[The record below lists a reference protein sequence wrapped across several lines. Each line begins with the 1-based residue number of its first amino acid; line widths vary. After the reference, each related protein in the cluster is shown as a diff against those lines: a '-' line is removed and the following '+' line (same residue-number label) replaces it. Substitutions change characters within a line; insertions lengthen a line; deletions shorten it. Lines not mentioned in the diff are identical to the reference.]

1 MTGRNDMNTN
11 LIRKTIALTV
21 SFGICAGVCA
31 CGKEAKETVA
41 DDTVNVTVYEA
52 GKDDITSSVEYTGK
66 IVSGED
72 AAVSAKVSGE
82 AKTIAVK
89 KGDYV
94 RAGATLLTIDS
105 TSYRL
110 AYNQALAAYNSAV
123 AGKKS
128 AEANYNSVTG
138 GSTQQSVNQLE
149 TALNS
154 TKLAYDNALDNY
166 NRQKTLYDMGA
177 ISEVEFNTYETSLEN
192 ARLSYE
198 NAKTSYDL
206 TKNVVIGETEH
217 SAKASV
223 ESADAGIQQAK
234 AALDIAAN
242 NLSNCTVTAPISGY
256 VSAKNVTKGQ
266 VVSPGVSI
274 FTIANPSSVEV
285 EINVTESVI
294 SLIKEGGR
302 AKVDVSGA
310 DVKDAEGTVASF
322 NPVKN
327 ASTGLYSVK
336 VSIPNENGKLKD
348 GMIASITLVTE
359 ERSKVITIPTSA
371 IMQSDD
377 DGYYVYIANG
387 DEAEKVLVEI
397 GIENG
402 EYTEI
407 IAGVKTGDKVITD
420 GKDYISENNKKI
432 KIVEE

>member
-1 MTGRNDMNTN
+1 MNMN
-11 LIRKTIALTV
+11 LVRKTIALGLSV
-21 SFGICAGVCA
+21 ILCAGVCA
-31 CGKEAKETVA
+31 CGKEEKEVVT

-52 GKDDITSSVEYTGK
+52 GKDDIESAVTYNGK

-82 AKTIAVK
+82 AKVIAVK
-89 KGDYV
+89 EGDFV
-94 RAGATLLTIDS
+94 QAGATLLTIDS

-123 AGKKS
+123 AGQKS

-154 TKLAYDNALDNY
+154 AKLAYDNALDIY
-166 NRQKTLYDMGA
+166 NKQSALYNMGA
-177 ISEVEFNTYETSLEN
+177 ISEVEFNTYKTNLEN
-192 ARLSYE
+192 AKLSYE
-198 NAKTSYDL
+198 SAKTSYEL
-206 TKNVVIGETEH
+206 TKNVVVNETEH
-217 SAKASV
+217 SAKAGI
-223 ESADAGIQQAK
+223 ESASAGVQQAK
-234 AALDIAAN
+234 AALDIASN

-256 VSAKNVTKGQ
+256 VSSKNITKGQ
-266 VVSPGVSI
+266 VVSPGISI
-274 FTIANPSSVEV
+274 FTISNPSSVEV

-294 SLIKEGGR
+294 PLIKEGGR
-302 AKVDVSGA
+302 AVVDVSSA
-310 DVKDAEGTVASF
+310 NVKEAEGSVSSF

-327 ASTGLYSVK
+327 ATTGLYSVK
-336 VSIPNENGKLKD
+336 VSIPNDDGKLKD

-359 ERSKVITIPTSA
+359 EHSKVITVPSSA
-371 IMQSDD
+371 IMQSDE

-387 DEAEKVLVEI
+387 DEAEKALIEI
-397 GIENG
+397 GIANG
-402 EYTEI
+402 DFTEI
-407 IAGVKTGDKVITD
+407 ISGVKSGDKVIVD

>member
-1 MTGRNDMNTN
+1 MNN
-11 LIRKTIALTV
+11 NFIKKTVALSV
-21 SFGICAGVCA
+21 VFGICAGSCA
-31 CGKEAKETVA
+31 CGKKPAETEA

-66 IVSGED
+66 IVSADD

-82 AKTIAVK
+82 AKTITVK
-89 KGDYV
+89 EGDYV
-94 RAGATLLTIDS
+94 KAGATLLTIDS

-128 AEANYNSVTG
+128 AEASYNSVTG

-154 TKLAYDNALDNY
+154 AKIAYDNALDNY
-166 NRQKTLYDMGA
+166 NRQSTLYNMGA
-177 ISEVEFNTYETSLEN
+177 ISEVEFNSYETALEN
-192 ARLSYE
+192 AKLSYE
-198 NAKTSYDL
+198 NAKTSYEL
-206 TKNVVIGETEH
+206 TKNVVINETEN
-217 SAKASV
+217 SARAGI

-242 NLSNCTVTAPISGY
+242 NLNNCSVTAPISGY
-256 VSAKNVTKGQ
+256 ISAKNVTKGQ
-266 VVSPGVSI
+266 MVSPGVSI

-294 SLIKEGGR
+294 PLIKEGGK
-302 AKVDVSGA
+302 AVVDVSGA
-310 DVKDAEGTVASF
+310 KVEGAEGTVSSF

-327 ASTGLYSVK
+327 AATGLYSVK
-336 VSIPNENGKLKD
+336 VSIPNDNGKLKD

-359 ERSKVITIPTSA
+359 EHSKVITVPTSA

-387 DEAEKVLVEI
+387 NEAEKVSVET

-407 IAGVKTGDKVITD
+407 ISGIKDGDKVIVD
-420 GKDYISENNKKI
+420 GKDYISENNRKI